1 MSILF
6 MLILFHRSCVIHWW
20 ICDRP
25 TPKQIIQMWPSV
37 LDMFCAPYT
46 QNLHGCGFWLIE
58 SRSKEG
64 GVCCKLALG
73 TPVVHKRLAKM
84 DLTSIGTSKW
94 QDDSLNF
101 AWTTNILHLS
111 RGSFPRKAVNHWI
124 SIASGCWLQCI
135 HSSAC
140 LRHLVSRLWHSWPSS
155 ATAHVPQR
163 QAAWPR
169 NSCRDITFPWNLVK
183 EHHVGIQIDSHLQ
196 LLGRLDE
203 ITSAVQVK

>member
-25 TPKQIIQMWPSV
+25 TPKQIIQMWPLV
-37 LDMFCAPYT
+37 LDMFFAPY
-46 QNLHGCGFWLIE
+46 
-58 SRSKEG
+58 SKTCMDAAFG
-64 GVCCKLALG
+64 WSNHIRKKVVCAASW
-73 TPVVHKRLAKM
+73 RLAPQLFTRDWQKM

-94 QDDSLNF
+94 LDDRFNF

-124 SIASGCWLQCI
+124 SIDSSCWLQCM

-183 EHHVGIQIDSHLQ
+183 EHHVGIQIDSHLM
-196 LLGRLDE
+196 
-203 ITSAVQVK
+203 K